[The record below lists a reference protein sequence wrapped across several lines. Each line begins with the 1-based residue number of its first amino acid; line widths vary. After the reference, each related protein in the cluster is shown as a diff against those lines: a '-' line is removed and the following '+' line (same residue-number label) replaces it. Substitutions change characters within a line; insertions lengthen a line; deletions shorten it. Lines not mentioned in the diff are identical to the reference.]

1 MTEVGFLGT
10 IDLDKEEGAE
20 EMKKGDRRREEILQ
34 MAEALFYKNGY
45 EKTTVNEIID
55 ALHLSKG
62 GFYHHFTSKDEL
74 LQAICDKKAAESY
87 AAAKEAVQNC
97 PGTWADK
104 FNAMFD
110 QYGMW
115 KQGNADFMGL
125 LIRIA
130 YKEENL
136 LMRDKL
142 KKRSMEL
149 MLPLVNE
156 IIRGGVESSEF
167 VTPYVDGTG
176 LLVLQLGNSF
186 SDSIAALLLVDKGT
200 PDTAGILQNLELYRY
215 AVEQILGAPY
225 GSIVLYQMRQM
236 VEVCTTIFEKYIN

>member
-1 MTEVGFLGT
+1 
-10 IDLDKEEGAE
+10 
-20 EMKKGDRRREEILQ
+20 MKKGDRRREEILR
-34 MAEALFYKNGY
+34 MAEELFYENGY
-45 EKTTVNEIID
+45 EKTTVSEIID

-74 LQAICDKKAAESY
+74 LQSICDRKAAESY
-87 AAAKEAVQNC
+87 HAAKEAVESC

-115 KQGNADFMGL
+115 KPGNADFMGL

-149 MLPLVNE
+149 MLPLVDE
-156 IIRGGVESSEF
+156 IIQGGVDAGEF
-167 VTPYVDGTG
+167 VTPYVHGTG

-186 SDSIAALLLVDKGT
+186 SDSIASLLLVENGM

-236 VEVCTTIFEKYIN
+236 VDVCTTIYEKYMKNKGA